1 MIEYGNELLITPGC
15 VYHTKSGLNSED
27 LYADSLESLISKYLH
42 DSNNAYINK
51 GSISINIYNPREKGV
66 LDENFGRITGGILRA
81 ADSKNVLGCFAT
93 QRKLLMN
100 SDFSE
105 IYAECFTLENEDGS
119 HNYYA
124 YDYDILYNSRN
135 LPKKGNYFSN
145 IYNVS
150 YNEKMPGYD
159 EYYKYAFSQLV
170 APVKIITPVITN
182 PLSMV
187 SINKPIYC
195 VAEGTTTIRIV
206 DKYNT
211 TRKKISFGYKE
222 DYIMPVSSLY
232 KAIGS

>member
-1 MIEYGNELLITPGC
+1 MIEYRDKLLITPGC

-42 DSNNAYINK
+42 DTNNSYINK
-51 GSISINIYNPREKGV
+51 GSISINIYNPREKGI
-66 LDENFGRITGGILRA
+66 LNENFERITGGLFNA
-81 ADSKNVLGCFAT
+81 KDSKNVLGCFAT

-135 LPKKGNYFSN
+135 LPKKGKYSSN

-150 YNEKMPGYD
+150 YDENMPGYD

-170 APVKIITPVITN
+170 APVKIITPVITH
-182 PLSMV
+182 PSDIV
-187 SINKPIYC
+187 QIKESIYC
-195 VAEGTTTIRIV
+195 VAEGTTTVRIV
-206 DKYNT
+206 DKYNRT
-211 TRKKISFGYKE
+211 CKKISFGYKE
-222 DYIMPVSSLY
+222 NSIMPVSSLFNT
-232 KAIGS
+232 IGS